1 MILISNQTEQKI
13 ICYFKI
19 YNEIHIR
26 SVYRPLLG
34 YSQNRT
40 YENELIERYLD
51 PNHSKFSPL
60 NIFFSSCKHNIKEDN
75 NRLFK
80 AKNNSII

>member
-1 MILISNQTEQKI
+1 MILISNQTGEQI
-13 ICYFKI
+13 ICYIKI
-19 YNEIHIR
+19 YNGIHIR

-40 YENELIERYLD
+40 YENKLIERYLD
-51 PNHSKFSPL
+51 PNHSKFYPL
-60 NIFFSSCKHNIKEDN
+60 NTFFSSCKHNIKEDK